1 VENEMTVSIIR
12 KLDADG
18 ELHNLAVYSLEP
30 KAALIAY
37 YMQNEKKT
45 YNTWDYPKDLDVIRE
60 RPMGLGFM
68 YSVGDDLIYSRL
80 QEEQADEL
88 CSAV

>member
-1 VENEMTVSIIR
+1 MMTQSIVR

-18 ELHNLAVYSLEP
+18 EFHDLATYSLEP

-45 YNTWDYPKDLDVIRE
+45 YNTWSYPTDLDDIRE
-60 RPMGLGFM
+60 RPMGLGYM
-68 YSVGDDLIYSRL
+68 YSKGDDLIYSRL
-80 QEEQADEL
+80 EEE
-88 CSAV
+88 VMV